1 MALKFCNFQTTYNAE
16 NFCKSYRNFFFK
28 CLHILLAQ
36 FKVFENDI
44 IFRDG
49 LPSDEKIE
57 EMLDEGNS
65 NMFAASILDQ
75 TKIAQNNLL
84 ELQTRHGEFMKVHFS
99 IFLKEVEN
107 LKIFLFLSIA

>member
-1 MALKFCNFQTTYNAE
+1 MQKLQE
-16 NFCKSYRNFFFK
+16 FFSK
-28 CLHILLAQ
+28 CLHILLAR
-36 FKVFENDI
+36 FKGFENDI

-99 IFLKEVEN
+99 LFLIEVEN

>member
-1 MALKFCNFQTTYNAE
+1 MSAYFAC
-16 NFCKSYRNFFFK
+16 
-28 CLHILLAQ
+28 
-36 FKVFENDI
+36 FENDL

-84 ELQTRHGEFMKVHFS
+84 ELQTRHGEFMKVHLS

-107 LKIFLFLSIA
+107 LKIFLFLPIA

>member
-1 MALKFCNFQTTYNAE
+1 M
-16 NFCKSYRNFFFK
+16 
-28 CLHILLAQ
+28 HILFTQ
-36 FKVFENDI
+36 FKSFEKI
-44 IFRDG
+44 IILRDG

-84 ELQTRHGEFMKVHFS
+84 ELQTRHGEFMKVHPIVCS
-99 IFLKEVEN
+99 NQKSRI
-107 LKIFLFLSIA
+107 